1 MAIST
6 KPGAPVLIVH
16 WTETKHHGEFTDTG
30 TLGGIYHGATTTKHR
45 GIFVAPLMVG
55 DKKVSSTKVM
65 RLTKRGDFSGLI
77 STINPTWNHG
87 ESAIVHSAITDY
99 RPGVIGADNLVM
111 ED

>member
-1 MAIST
+1 MAVST
-6 KPGAPVLIVH
+6 KPGASVTIVH

-45 GIFVAPLMVG
+45 GIFVAP
-55 DKKVSSTKVM
+55 SKVM

-87 ESAIVHSAITDY
+87 ESAIVHSTITNY
-99 RPGVIGADNLVM
+99 RSGVIGADNLVM
-111 ED
+111 EN